1 MLKMFEFHKTPD
13 TTHKI
18 PQAFEFEKELD
29 TALVCIA
36 ATSVTLDSTTHQLL
50 TDLNCKT
57 PSDSALLSDILCFEP
72 TTGRNSNKTEKILG
86 SQAIGCLRGLP
97 KLSPNQDPTCST

>member
-36 ATSVTLDSTTHQLL
+36 ATSATLDSTKHQLL
-50 TDLNCKT
+50 TDLNCTT
-57 PSDSALLSDILCFEP
+57 PLDSSLSSDVL
-72 TTGRNSNKTEKILG
+72 
-86 SQAIGCLRGLP
+86 
-97 KLSPNQDPTCST
+97 